1 MNSSTSSS
9 SVIIVE
15 YAKTTQNVCLCISIS
30 ALLIMLFI
38 LSPLNSFVLSSIF
51 GKVVILTLL
60 GYTVFYNITKTS
72 HFANNYDI
80 DISFN
85 DWNPIKINI
94 ICSYIFS
101 GFLLVLM
108 LTVFQQLFR

>member
-1 MNSSTSSS
+1 MNSSE
-9 SVIIVE
+9 IIVE
-15 YAKTTQNVCLCISIS
+15 YAKTTKNVCLCISIS
-30 ALLIMLFI
+30 ALLIMLFV

-51 GKVVILTLL
+51 GKVIILILL

-72 HFANNYDI
+72 RFANNYDI
-80 DISFN
+80 DLSLN

-94 ICSYIFS
+94 ICSYVFS

-108 LTVFQQLFR
+108 LTVFRQLFR